1 MVLKAELHVHIEG
14 TARPDLV
21 RRLAAKHQI
30 RLDGLF
36 DETGS
41 YRWRNFPEFLSAYD
55 HAASVFRTPEDYR
68 ALAYEY
74 QMAAAREGVIYVE
87 MFASPDHGI
96 ATGLSPRTYLEAL
109 AQGIRDAEAEA
120 GIVGRLVAVGVRHY
134 GAESVRRAAE
144 AAVRSGI
151 PEVVGF
157 GIAGDEAAGTV
168 AEFAPA
174 FDCAREAG
182 LGLTAHAGEVIGP
195 ESVRAALDG
204 WHVRRIGHG
213 VRAAED
219 ADLVHRLA
227 VEGVV
232 LEVSP
237 GSNVALGVFP
247 DRQAHPFDRLRRAGV
262 PVTLASDDPPFFWT
276 TIGAEY
282 EAAAR
287 IHGLDEAEMTA
298 ITRTALEAAFCDR
311 FTRAR
316 LLSRLGPA
324 DFRMA
329 AE

>member
-14 TARPDLV
+14 TARPELV

-36 DETGS
+36 DETGA
-41 YRWRNFPEFLSAYD
+41 YRWRTFVEFLSAYD

-109 AQGIRDAEAEA
+109 AQGIADAEAEA
-120 GIVGRLVAVGVRHY
+120 GIVGRLVVVGVRHY
-134 GAESVRRAAE
+134 GAASVRRAAE
-144 AAVRSGI
+144 AAVGCGI
-151 PEVVGF
+151 REVVGF
-157 GIAGDEAAGTV
+157 GLAGDEAAGTV
-168 AEFAPA
+168 ADFAPA
-174 FDCAREAG
+174 FALAREAG

-195 ESVRAALDG
+195 DSVRAALDG
-204 WHVRRIGHG
+204 WGVTRIGHG
-213 VRAAED
+213 VRSVED

-237 GSNVALGVFP
+237 GSNVALGVFSSR
-247 DRQAHPFDRLRRAGV
+247 DAHPFDQLRRAGV
-262 PVTLASDDPPFFWT
+262 PVTLASDDPPFFGT

-287 IHGLDEAEMTA
+287 VHGLDSAEMTE
-298 ITRTALEAAFCDR
+298 ITRTAIGSAFCDPV
-311 FTRAR
+311 TRAR
-316 LLSRLGPA
+316 LLARLDATRLP
-324 DFRMA
+324 MA

>member
-14 TARPDLV
+14 TARPELV

-36 DETGS
+36 DETGA
-41 YRWRNFPEFLSAYD
+41 YRWRNFVEFLSAYD

-96 ATGLSPRTYLEAL
+96 ATGLSARTYLEAL
-109 AQGIRDAEAEA
+109 AQGIADAEADA
-120 GIVGRLVAVGVRHY
+120 GIVGRLVVVGVRHY
-134 GAESVRRAAE
+134 GADSVRRAAE
-144 AAVRSGI
+144 AAVGCGI
-151 PEVVGF
+151 REVVGF
-157 GIAGDEAAGTV
+157 GLAGDESAGTV
-168 AEFAPA
+168 ADFAPA
-174 FDCAREAG
+174 FALAREAG
-182 LGLTAHAGEVIGP
+182 LGLTAHAGEVIGA

-204 WHVRRIGHG
+204 WGVSRIGHG
-213 VRAAED
+213 VRSVED
-219 ADLVHRLA
+219 ADLVRRLA

-237 GSNVALGVFP
+237 GSNVALGVFSSR
-247 DRQAHPFDRLRRAGV
+247 DVHPFDQLRRAGV
-262 PVTLASDDPPFFWT
+262 PVTLASDDPPFFRT
-276 TIGAEY
+276 TIGGEY

-287 IHGLDEAEMTA
+287 IHGLDEAEMTG
-298 ITRTALEAAFCDR
+298 ITRTALMAAFCDP

-316 LLSRLGPA
+316 LLARL
-324 DFRMA
+324 DRTQMRLA

>member
-14 TARPDLV
+14 TARPELV

-41 YRWRNFPEFLSAYD
+41 YRWRNFVEFLSAYD

-68 ALAYEY
+68 ALAYDY

-87 MFASPDHGI
+87 MFASPDHGV
-96 ATGLSPRTYLEAL
+96 ATGLSSRTYLEAL
-109 AQGIRDAEAEA
+109 AQGIADAEADA
-120 GIVGRLVAVGVRHY
+120 GIVGRLVVVGVRHY

-144 AAVRSGI
+144 AAAGCGVR
-151 PEVVGF
+151 EVVGF
-157 GIAGDEAAGTV
+157 GLAGNEAAGTV
-168 AEFAPA
+168 ADFAPA
-174 FDCAREAG
+174 FDLAREAG

-204 WHVRRIGHG
+204 WGVTRIGHG
-213 VRAAED
+213 VRSVED
-219 ADLVHRLA
+219 MDLVHRLA
-227 VEGVV
+227 AEGVV

-237 GSNVALGVFP
+237 GSNVALGVVA
-247 DRQAHPFDRLRRAGV
+247 DRRSHPFDRLRRAGV

-282 EAAAR
+282 EAAAH
-287 IHGLDEAEMTA
+287 IYGLDRAEMQG
-298 ITRTALEAAFCDR
+298 ITRTALMAAFCDAE
-311 FTRAR
+311 TRAGLLAR
-316 LLSRLGPA
+316 LDASMLPQ
-324 DFRMA
+324 A